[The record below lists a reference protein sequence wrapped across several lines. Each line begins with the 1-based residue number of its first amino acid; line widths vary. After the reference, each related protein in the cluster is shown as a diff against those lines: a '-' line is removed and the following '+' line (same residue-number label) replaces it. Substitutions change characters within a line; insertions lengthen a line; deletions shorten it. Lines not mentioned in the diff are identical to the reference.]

1 MTTDMFRK
9 IEKCRVCG
17 NVHYDVVLDLGDQ
30 HISGV
35 FPDEEEAAENVPKG
49 PLRLVKCSVEH
60 GGCGHV
66 QLEHTFDLPTM
77 YGDNYGYR
85 SGLNSSMVK
94 HLQGKAH
101 KIKRQVNLKSDDI
114 IVDIAGNDG
123 TFLGFFED
131 DYNRLIIDPTSEK
144 FSKFIPSG
152 VDYVAD
158 FFSKKIFKE
167 KYGNRKAKIVTSF
180 SMFYDL
186 EDPCA
191 FAREVSQILSKE
203 GIWVL
208 EQSYVALMLKANS
221 FDTICHEHLSY
232 YAMTQLKFIMEVSG
246 LKIVD
251 FEFNDVNG
259 GSISLSVARQDSQ
272 RPECTD
278 RINEILHQ
286 EKRQGLQTTVPWQN
300 FANEVKL
307 REKELL
313 DYIDEKSGPEFIP
326 MALGAST
333 KGNVLLQTWTELSDR
348 IKYIGDVNP
357 DKHGCYTP
365 GTLIPIKDEDE
376 VLELNDVFIILPWHF
391 KEFFINNKKFN
402 GKTLIFPLPTLDV
415 VDVNVE

>member
-101 KIKRQVNLKSDDI
+101 KIKRQVDLKPDDI

-131 DYNRLIIDPTSEK
+131 DYNRLIIDPTSKK
-144 FSKFIPSG
+144 FSEFIPSG

-208 EQSYVALMLKANS
+208 EQSYVAMMLKANS

-251 FEFNDVNG
+251 VEFNDVNG

-272 RPECTD
+272 RLECTD
-278 RINEILHQ
+278 KINEILHQ

-300 FANEVKL
+300 FANEIKL

-313 DYIDEKSGPEFIP
+313 DYLNESFVPEFIP

-333 KGNVLLQTWTELSDR
+333 KGNVLLQTWTEVSDR

-365 GTLIPIKDEDE
+365 GTLIPIRDEDE
-376 VLELNDVFIILPWHF
+376 VLEKNDVFIILPWHF
-391 KEFFINNKKFN
+391 KQFFINNKKFS
-402 GKTLIFPLPTLDV
+402 GKILIFPLPTLDV
-415 VDVNVE
+415 VEVR

>member
-17 NVHYDVVLDLGDQ
+17 NVHYDVILDLGDQ
-30 HISGV
+30 YISGV
-35 FPDEEEAAENVPKG
+35 FPSSEDIEIPKG

-85 SGLNSSMVK
+85 SGLNSSMIK

-101 KIKRQVNLKSDDI
+101 NIKRQVDLKSGDI

-131 DYNRLIIDPTSEK
+131 NYERLIIDPTAEK
-144 FSKFIPSG
+144 FSRFIPSG
-152 VDYVAD
+152 VNYIAD
-158 FFSKKIFKE
+158 FFSKNVFKE

-191 FAREVSQILSKE
+191 FAKEVAQILSKE

-208 EQSYVALMLKANS
+208 EQSYVALMIKANS
-221 FDTICHEHLSY
+221 FDTVCHEHLSY

-259 GSISLSVARQDSQ
+259 GSISLSVARLDSQ

-278 RINEILHQ
+278 RINEVLHQ
-286 EKRQGLQTTVPWQN
+286 EKRQGLQTFVPWQN
-300 FANEVKL
+300 FSNRIKEC
-307 REKELL
+307 EKELL
-313 DYIDEKSGPEFIP
+313 STIEVLQGDGKRIGG
-326 MALGAST
+326 LGAST
-333 KGNVLLQTWTELSDR
+333 KGNVLLQSWIEVSGK
-348 IKYIGDVNP
+348 IKNIGDVNP

-365 GTLIPIKDEDE
+365 GTWIPIIDEDSA
-376 VLELNDVFIILPWHF
+376 LEKYDAFVVLPWHF
-391 KEFFINNKKFN
+391 KNFFINNEKFR

-415 VDVNVE
+415 VDL